1 MKFFKTIR
9 FRLTLWYSLLL
20 LIISGSVILGINI
33 IVTTYYNS
41 NSPNLPQI
49 TFRPRNLPHN
59 EELEEI
65 TEVQKEIIQEI
76 RKQDLNKIRSLSI
89 YSFIPLTLLS
99 FFGGYF
105 IADQMLKPLQQLN
118 LTFTQLNSKNLDKK
132 IKNENTGDE
141 ISILINNFNNMT
153 SRLNKSFQLQKDFIA
168 NASHELKSPLAIIQ
182 TNLEAVTKK
191 TTKKELEEYLGTS
204 VNSVTFM
211 NKLIEDLLLLSLL
224 ENHVNKK
231 NYKVKDIINEV
242 IKKALILAKSKLIVI
257 KYKEDTK
264 TKNKKVNM
272 NPELIERA
280 IMNIIENAIKYSK
293 TKSNIYIELKIE
305 KSNIV
310 IIIRDEGFGI
320 PKKDQ
325 DKIFDR
331 FYRVDKSRSRKT
343 GGTGLGLAITKQ
355 IINLHKGKLQVSS
368 KIKKGTTFKIV
379 LPFE

>member
-191 TTKKELEEYLGTS
+191 TTKKEADLQ
-204 VNSVTFM
+204 
-211 NKLIEDLLLLSLL
+211 LI
-224 ENHVNKK
+224 
-231 NYKVKDIINEV
+231 
-242 IKKALILAKSKLIVI
+242 
-257 KYKEDTK
+257 
-264 TKNKKVNM
+264 
-272 NPELIERA
+272 
-280 IMNIIENAIKYSK
+280 YS
-293 TKSNIYIELKIE
+293 
-305 KSNIV
+305 
-310 IIIRDEGFGI
+310 
-320 PKKDQ
+320 
-325 DKIFDR
+325 
-331 FYRVDKSRSRKT
+331 
-343 GGTGLGLAITKQ
+343 
-355 IINLHKGKLQVSS
+355 
-368 KIKKGTTFKIV
+368 
-379 LPFE
+379 